1 MSLPRINKSFILLLL
16 VTSLWL
22 SNVITAATLGPL
34 NPNATPIQEERFV
47 TLGGIEQWITIRG
60 ANRSN
65 PVLLVV
71 HGGPGDAQS
80 ALRSTYA
87 VYEKDFTI
95 VQWDQRGAGRT
106 YGQNPNS
113 PPEPGRVELDG
124 IELAQYLGT

>member
-1 MSLPRINKSFILLLL
+1 MSVPQINKSFALLFS

-22 SNVITAATLGPL
+22 SVSTPAANLRVVTSP
-34 NPNATPIQEERFV
+34 ATPIQEARFV

-60 ANRSN
+60 ANRAN

-80 ALRSTYA
+80 SLRSTYA

-95 VQWDQRGAGRT
+95 VQWDQR
-106 YGQNPNS
+106 
-113 PPEPGRVELDG
+113 
-124 IELAQYLGT
+124 